1 MSSVAQWTDQAT
13 IAEAHAWLREVAAAH
28 GRRVNAE
35 ITQPHVRPWSTVF
48 RAESDGGTIYLKLC
62 GDSQAHEPALTT
74 LLAGTARGLVPDV
87 LAVHPERPWMLIT
100 DGGAKLRDSHHGT
113 ALLDVWI
120 DILPRYA
127 ELQRAFIG
135 REDEL
140 LATGTPDHRLDRL
153 PGELASVIAD
163 ERVFAA
169 LDRLASTHEELRA
182 ILPVLG
188 GLCDELA
195 ALGIGPTIEH
205 DDLHDGNVLT
215 RDGRTVV
222 FDWGDACVTHPFL
235 SLWIVQRAAAHR
247 AGLDEQDSAI
257 IRLRDAYLEPW
268 GAVAPAHEL
277 RRAAKIGARL
287 GSVTRALCWY
297 VVATKN
303 EGVIARPSASQ

>member
-1 MSSVAQWTDQAT
+1 MSSVAQWTDRAT
-13 IAEAHAWLREVAAAH
+13 ISEAHAWLREEAAAH
-28 GRRVNAE
+28 GMHVEGE
-35 ITQPHVRPWSTVF
+35 ITQPHVRPWSSVF
-48 RAESDGGTIYLKLC
+48 RAMSDGGTIYLKLC
-62 GDSQAHEPALTT
+62 GDSQAHEPALTM
-74 LLAGTARGLVPDV
+74 LLAGAARGLVSDV
-87 LAVHPERPWMLIT
+87 LAVHPERPWMLIA
-100 DGGAKLRDSHHGT
+100 DGGAKLRDSHQGA

-140 LATGTPDHRLDRL
+140 LATGTPDRKLDRL

-169 LDRLASTHEELRA
+169 LAEDPHAPSHEELRA
-182 ILPVLG
+182 ILPELD
-188 GLCDELA
+188 GLCAELA

-215 RDGRTVV
+215 RDGRAVV

-235 SLWIVQRAAAHR
+235 SLWTVQRAAAYR
-247 AGLDEQDSAI
+247 AGVDERGSAI
-257 IRLRDAYLEPW
+257 MRLRDAYLEPW
-268 GAVAPAHEL
+268 GAVAPAREL
-277 RRAAKIGARL
+277 RRAAEIGARL

-303 EGVIARPSASQ
+303 EGAI

>member
-1 MSSVAQWTDQAT
+1 MSSVAQWTDPAT
-13 IAEAHAWLREVAAAH
+13 ISEAHAWLREQAAAH
-28 GRRVNAE
+28 GLHVDAE

-48 RAESDGGTIYLKLC
+48 RAQSDGGTIYLKLC
-62 GDSQAHEPALTT
+62 GDSQTHEPALTT

-87 LAVHPERPWMLIT
+87 LAVHPERPWMLIS
-100 DGGAKLRDSHHGT
+100 DGGTKLRDSHRGA

-140 LATGTPDHRLDRL
+140 LATGTPDRRLDRL
-153 PGELASVIAD
+153 ECDLATVIDD
-163 ERVFAA
+163 ERVLSA
-169 LDRLASTHEELRA
+169 LADDDLASSHDELRA

-188 GLCDELA
+188 GLCAELA
-195 ALGIGPTIEH
+195 ALGIGPTIDH

-215 RDGRTVV
+215 RDGRAVV

-235 SLWIVQRAAAHR
+235 SLWIVQRAAARR
-247 AGLDEQDSAI
+247 AGVDESESAI
-257 IRLRDAYLEPW
+257 TRLRDAYLEPW
-268 GAVAPAHEL
+268 GAVAPRREL
-277 RRAAKIGARL
+277 RHAADIGARL
-287 GSVTRALCWY
+287 GGVTRALCWY

-303 EGVIARPSASQ
+303 EGAI